1 MYDAIVVGARCAGS
15 PTAMLLARKGYRVL
29 VVDRTSF
36 PSDTISTHL
45 IWPPGLARLKRWG
58 LLDRVIGS
66 NSPLIPQVQFD
77 VGDFALVGTPP
88 PEEAVSDAC
97 APRRMVLDKILV
109 DAAVEA
115 GAELREAFAVQ
126 ELVTDGG
133 RVTGIRGH
141 TPGGSVVTET
151 ARLVIG
157 ADGLH
162 SIVARQVR
170 AQQYGTKRA
179 LACWYYTYWTGVAV
193 ERAEYYPRPGR
204 TFGIIPTNDGR
215 ACVPVGWT
223 RDEFPEFRADI
234 EGNYLKTLD
243 LAPELAERVRAGTRA
258 ERFYGTADVPNY
270 FRTPY
275 GPGWALVGDAG
286 YHKDP
291 ITAQGISDA
300 FRGAELLAE
309 AIDDGF
315 SGRRP
320 LGAALAD
327 YQRQRD
333 ASVQSMFEFTCQL
346 AAMEA
351 PSPELQA
358 LFAALRSNQVHTDRF
373 FGALAGTV
381 AVPDFFA
388 QAQQELRLG

>member
-1 MYDAIVVGARCAGS
+1 
-15 PTAMLLARKGYRVL
+15 
-29 VVDRTSF
+29 
-36 PSDTISTHL
+36 
-45 IWPPGLARLKRWG
+45 
-58 LLDRVIGS
+58 
-66 NSPLIPQVQFD
+66 
-77 VGDFALVGTPP
+77 
-88 PEEAVSDAC
+88 
-97 APRRMVLDKILV
+97 
-109 DAAVEA
+109 
-115 GAELREAFAVQ
+115 
-126 ELVTDGG
+126 
-133 RVTGIRGH
+133 
-141 TPGGSVVTET
+141 VVTET

-179 LACWYYTYWTGVAV
+179 LACWDYTYWTRGAVA
-193 ERAEYYPRPGR
+193 RAEYYPRPGR

-234 EGNYLKTLD
+234 DGNYLKTPA
-243 LAPELAERVRAGTRA
+243 LARDPAVRVRPGTRA

-320 LGAALAD
+320 LEEALGD
-327 YQRQRD
+327 YQRRRD
-333 ASVQSMFEFTCQL
+333 GEVQAMYEFTCQW
-346 AAMEA
+346 AALEP
-351 PSPELQA
+351 PSPEMQ
-358 LFAALRSNQVHTDRF
+358 
-373 FGALAGTV
+373 
-381 AVPDFFA
+381 
-388 QAQQELRLG
+388 